1 MTEKRKILIRFLNSI
16 GIWRDTIIMIGE
28 EIKEDQIDELM
39 EYLIQKHESGT
50 EATNEEVTKA
60 LLIFLRRSGKI

>member
-1 MTEKRKILIRFLNSI
+1 MTEKREILIQLLTDI
-16 GIWRDTIIMIGE
+16 DIWQDTIITVAEELEENQLDEMI
-28 EIKEDQIDELM
+28 